1 MPPVK
6 FEPTFTHYQMLFCAE
21 SATFLELRSGLR
33 THGFPEDYDW
43 PAIPLREA
51 KRSFLELFDAGFVEI
66 LGEQAQPL
74 SQAKARSEITRD
86 GTSEPKFPDAQDYY
100 EVALTDIGVTALR
113 ALRPRF
119 RDIGLVE
126 PDK

>member
-51 KRSFLELFDAGFVEI
+51 KRSFLELFDAGLVEI

-100 EVALTDIGVTALR
+100 EGALTMAVRRRGRHA
-113 ALRPRF
+113 RPR
-119 RDIGLVE
+119 LTSVY
-126 PDK
+126 